1 MITSTA
7 ALTWPAPHGA
17 AIQAPAQVTQT
28 GVDVG
33 WELHRRGSMAPRDL
47 GLGFAALCM
56 ASLGIGVVFWWL
68 GFGAILAFAGL
79 ELLVVAAALLVHA
92 RHVGDG
98 EAVVLRGRTL
108 EVEIRHGST
117 VSRLDIGLEWL
128 RVELPVGDRGPVVIH
143 GPGQHV
149 RVGLQVPFQ
158 RRLAFAKDLRR
169 AVLEA
174 QHSAPAMPQFW
185 S

>member
-7 ALTWPAPHGA
+7 ALTWPAPHDA
-17 AIQAPAQVTQT
+17 ATQAPALVTPS
-28 GVDVG
+28 GASVG

-47 GLGFAALCM
+47 GFGFAALCM
-56 ASLGIGVVFWWL
+56 ASLGIGIAFWWL
-68 GFGAILAFAGL
+68 GFGVVLAFAGL
-79 ELLVVAAALLVHA
+79 ELLVIATALLVHA

-98 EAVVLRGRTL
+98 ESVVLRDRVL
-108 EVEIRHGST
+108 EVGIRHGST
-117 VSRLDIGLEWL
+117 VTRLEIGLEWL
-128 RVELPVGDRGPVVIH
+128 RVEMPVGDRGPVVIH

-174 QHSAPAMPQFW
+174 RHSAPATPQFW